1 MTGSTNLFLKKRR
14 NVLRQKRQACACLLN
29 ARIYFKTLLFCL
41 SSFFLAN
48 CMDQDISIRVKNL
61 SRRFGAAWAIKN
73 ISFTV
78 AKGEIV
84 GFLGPNGAGKSTTM
98 RILSGI
104 LTAQSGS
111 AWIGGISIAGNPHE
125 VKRRIGYM
133 PENNPLPND
142 MRVVEYLRFRARLKE
157 VPAAKVRAAV
167 EEAMETCDLARTAR
181 RKIIGTLSKGFRQRV
196 GIADALLGNPEVI
209 IMDEPTIGLDPHQIQ
224 SIREL
229 INRLRGRMT
238 VILSSHILP
247 EIERSC
253 DRVVIINRGRV
264 VAAGT
269 HAALREEFLPG
280 DRYCLRF
287 SGEKARVLEALK
299 AKGIESEVVRCESLG
314 EALQE
319 LQLVANHARVEG
331 PAIMNALSDASGICL
346 HSLAPEV
353 PNLEAIFLAATK
365 RSWEETIEPQTTAA
379 TATAAAND

>member
-1 MTGSTNLFLKKRR
+1 ME
-14 NVLRQKRQACACLLN
+14 
-29 ARIYFKTLLFCL
+29 
-41 SSFFLAN
+41 
-48 CMDQDISIRVKNL
+48 DDISIRVKNL

-78 AKGEIV
+78 GKGEIV

-111 AWIGGISIAGNPHE
+111 AWVGGISVASQPHE
-125 VKRRIGYM
+125 VKRRVGYM

-142 MRVVEYLRFRARLKE
+142 MRVVEYLRYRARLKE
-157 VPAAKVRAAV
+157 VPAAKIRASV
-167 EEAMETCDLARTAR
+167 EDAMETCDLARTAR

-196 GIADALLGNPEVI
+196 GIADALLGDPEII

-224 SIREL
+224 SIRRL
-229 INRLRGRMT
+229 IDSLRGRMT

-269 HAALREEFLPG
+269 HEALREEFLPG
-280 DRYCLRF
+280 DRYRLRF
-287 SGEKARVLEALK
+287 SGEATDLLEALK
-299 AKGIESEVVRCESLG
+299 TNGIGVEELGCEDLDDG
-314 EALQE
+314 LQE
-319 LQLVANHARVEG
+319 MWLIVKDLKAAG
-331 PAIMNALSDASGICL
+331 PAIIKALRDIPSIEL
-346 HSLAPEV
+346 HSITPRV
-353 PNLEAIFLAATK
+353 PKLEAIFLAATK
-365 RSWEETIEPQTTAA
+365 RSWEETLEPQTRAS
-379 TATAAAND
+379 

>member
-1 MTGSTNLFLKKRR
+1 
-14 NVLRQKRQACACLLN
+14 
-29 ARIYFKTLLFCL
+29 
-41 SSFFLAN
+41 
-48 CMDQDISIRVKNL
+48 MDQDISIRVKNL
-61 SRRFGAAWAIKN
+61 SRRFGSAWAIKN

-157 VPAAKVRAAV
+157 VPSAKIRAAV
-167 EEAMETCDLARTAR
+167 EDAMETCDLARTAR

-196 GIADALLGNPEVI
+196 GIADALLGNPEVV

-224 SIREL
+224 SIRDL
-229 INRLRGRMT
+229 INSLRGRMT

-269 HAALREEFLPG
+269 HTALREEFLPG

-287 SGEKARVLEALK
+287 SGGEADVLKALK
-299 AKGIESEVVRCESLG
+299 AKGIESEVVSCESLG
-314 EALQE
+314 DDLQE
-319 LQLVANHARVEG
+319 LQLVVENAGAAG
-331 PAIMNALSDASGICL
+331 PAIMNALSDAPGICL

-365 RSWEETIEPQTTAA
+365 RSWEETIEPQAA
-379 TATAAAND
+379 PASTDPAPAPANA

>member
-1 MTGSTNLFLKKRR
+1 MEPN
-14 NVLRQKRQACACLLN
+14 
-29 ARIYFKTLLFCL
+29 
-41 SSFFLAN
+41 
-48 CMDQDISIRVKNL
+48 ISIRVKNL
-61 SRRFGAAWAIKN
+61 SRRFGATWAIRN
-73 ISFTV
+73 VSFTV

-111 AWIGGISIAGNPHE
+111 AWVGGVSVAGQPHE

-157 VPAAKVRAAV
+157 VPSRKIRAAV

-196 GIADALLGNPEVI
+196 GIADALLGEPEVV

-224 SIREL
+224 SIRKL
-229 INRLRGRMT
+229 INSLRGRMT

-269 HAALREEFLPG
+269 H
-280 DRYCLRF
+280 
-287 SGEKARVLEALK
+287 
-299 AKGIESEVVRCESLG
+299 

-319 LQLVANHARVEG
+319 EFVPGNRYRLCFSGKKESVLDALKTKGLSLDCIYCEAQTEKRQEMQLLSEDDGELGSKIIAALQDF
-331 PAIMNALSDASGICL
+331 PAVKL
-346 HSLAPEV
+346 HSLEPQI

-365 RSWEETIEPQTTAA
+365 RSWEETIGAQTPAA
-379 TATAAAND
+379 